1 MFKFEKLTIWKNSM
15 VLGEKTNHIVKEFPM
30 DERFN
35 LKSQM
40 MRSIDSVALN
50 ISEGSISQ
58 SNRQLRKYISYSI
71 GSLAEF
77 VTCLF
82 KSKLRK
88 YISEQTFKSMY
99 GSSELLM
106 KQLIAFKNSIP
117 PQNK

>member
-1 MFKFEKLTIWKNSM
+1 MELSERAN
-15 VLGEKTNHIVKEFPM
+15 EIVKGFPI

-58 SNRQLRKYISYSI
+58 SNKQLRKYISYSI

-82 KSKLRK
+82 KSKYRN
-88 YISEQTFKSMY
+88 YISDQKFKSLY
-99 GSSELLM
+99 SSCELLM
-106 KQLIAFKNSIP
+106 KQLIVFKRSVP
-117 PQNK
+117 PLN

>member
-1 MFKFEKLTIWKNSM
+1 MFKFEKLTIWQKSLE
-15 VLGEKTNHIVKEFPM
+15 LGEKANEISKEFPM

-58 SNRQLRKYISYSI
+58 SNRQLRKFISYSI

-77 VTCLF
+77 VTCLS
-82 KSKLRK
+82 KSKLRS
-88 YISEQTFKSMY
+88 YISEKEFNSLYTDC
-99 GSSELLM
+99 ELLM
-106 KQLIAFKNSIP
+106 KQIIAFKNSIP
-117 PQNK
+117 SKNS